1 MYRSDCPSRAGKL
14 KRIGVYRALAIGPRA
29 ADQALLETMALLDP
43 NTENL
48 LQEIALEL
56 AFAPTGG
63 HQSVVTLLQALRQ
76 LQQLGQAQ
84 EAIENLVNWLAPLE
98 ASGEGLAEGDLDN
111 LQRQYLAV
119 EKAVYAQAATSAIVA
134 PSASD
139 PVRSKAEPGA
149 EPKDEAGGVSAE
161 EPALTIT
168 VESKDDLELLNE
180 FCNEGR
186 DLLSQVEQGV
196 LVLEQQPEH
205 RETLNQVFRAF
216 HTFKGGA
223 GFLGLDPIKE
233 LAHILESLLDA
244 ARQNILPID
253 RHVINLILAGGDTLR
268 QFIDGIEQTI
278 RSADNNTPIVVPT
291 LELIAR
297 VKATLAGQPE
307 EPSAAMPEMPAAPA
321 AATVTT
327 AAAPRSNPEA
337 NSPGPNPNT
346 NPNPS
351 PNPNPSS
358 DRNPNPNPNPKV
370 TAEGLSNFVKIDTQ
384 KLDALIDLVGELV
397 IAQSM
402 VVEHPVLAQERSGDL
417 PRHLRQLARI
427 SSDLQRNA
435 MSLRMV
441 PIRNTFQKMNR
452 LVRDLASSQNK
463 QVSLVLKGE
472 DTELDRKI
480 VEALAEPLIH
490 MLRNSID
497 HGLEQAEE
505 RLNLGKPSQG
515 TIEVEASHQGGG
527 ILIRID
533 DDGRGIDPEKV
544 LAKAKERG
552 LVDAEFHGNK
562 KEILSLIFQ
571 PGFSTAETVT
581 DVSGR
586 GVGMDVVRGSI
597 SRLRGSI
604 DVESNVGKGTSFR
617 IYLPLTLAIID
628 GMLVG
633 VGKQRFILP
642 TLSIQESFRPTQAM
656 LSSVKGRG
664 QIVNLRGNLIPLLQ
678 LGSKLGLKD
687 GVQDPSEGIVLIIN
701 SGGQPRGVVVDRLI
715 SKQEVVIKAL
725 GDTFQSQPVYSGAAI
740 MGDGQVALILDP
752 DALGRA
758 ENHGPAIAIKRK
770 DSNSEDT

>member
-1 MYRSDCPSRAGKL
+1 VSGAS
-14 KRIGVYRALAIGPRA
+14 AIGPRA

-43 NTENL
+43 ATENL

-56 AFAPTGG
+56 AFVPTGG
-63 HQSVVTLLQALRQ
+63 QQSVVTLLHALRK
-76 LQQLGQAQ
+76 LKQLGQAQ
-84 EAIENLVNWLAPLE
+84 EPIDNLLNWLEPLE
-98 ASGEGLAEGDLDN
+98 ASGEALTEGDQDN
-111 LQRQYLAV
+111 LQSQYLAI
-119 EKAVYAQAATSAIVA
+119 EKAVYAAAATPAQA
-134 PSASD
+134 TTLASNQGQ
-139 PVRSKAEPGA
+139 AETTGSDA
-149 EPKDEAGGVSAE
+149 ESDGKSDDATESLGTE
-161 EPALTIT
+161 EPALIIT
-168 VESKDDLELLNE
+168 VEGKDDLELLNE

-186 DLLSQVEQGV
+186 YLLSQIEQGV
-196 LVLEQQPEH
+196 LVLEEQPDH

-244 ARQNILPID
+244 ARQNTLPID
-253 RHVINLILAGGDTLR
+253 ERVINLILAGGDTLR
-268 QFIDGIEQTI
+268 QFVDGIEQTI
-278 RSADNNTPIVVPT
+278 RSADNSTPIKVPT
-291 LELIAR
+291 LNLIAR
-297 VKATLAGQPE
+297 VKATLAGEPE
-307 EPSAAMPEMPAAPA
+307 EASPAKSDIQATPT
-321 AATVTT
+321 AATSTPT
-327 AAAPRSNPEA
+327 RSEPPAPRSEPQL
-337 NSPGPNPNT
+337 NT
-346 NPNPS
+346 ITPNPS
-351 PNPNPSS
+351 PSPSPN
-358 DRNPNPNPNPKV
+358 RKA
-370 TAEGLSNFVKIDTQ
+370 TTEGLSNFVKIDTE

-397 IAQSM
+397 IAKSM
-402 VVEHPVLAQERSGDL
+402 VVEHPLLAQERTGDL

-441 PIRNTFQKMNR
+441 PIRTTFQKMNR

-463 QVSLVLKGE
+463 QVGLVLKGE
-472 DTELDRKI
+472 DTELDRNI

-505 RLNLGKPSQG
+505 RLNLGKPAQG

-527 ILIRID
+527 ILIRIE
-533 DDGRGIDPEKV
+533 DDGRGIDPDKV

-552 LVDAEFHGNK
+552 LVDADFHGSQT
-562 KEILSLIFQ
+562 EILGLIFQ

-581 DVSGR
+581 DISGR

-597 SRLRGSI
+597 SRLRGRI
-604 DVESNVGKGTSFR
+604 DIESTVGVGTRFR

-633 VGKQRFILP
+633 VGQQRFILP
-642 TLSIQESFRPTQAM
+642 TLAIHESFKPTQAM
-656 LSSVKGRG
+656 LSTVKGRG

-678 LGSKLGLKD
+678 LGSKLGLHD
-687 GVQDPSEGIVLIIN
+687 GVKDPSESIVLIIN
-701 SGGQPRGVVVDRLI
+701 SGGQPRGIVVDRLI

-725 GDTFQSQPVYSGAAI
+725 GETFQSQPIYSGAAI

-752 DALGRA
+752 DALGRPKTMA
-758 ENHGPAIAIKRK
+758 QP
-770 DSNSEDT
+770 

>member
-1 MYRSDCPSRAGKL
+1 MS
-14 KRIGVYRALAIGPRA
+14 RALAIGPRA

-43 NTENL
+43 STENL

-98 ASGEGLAEGDLDN
+98 ASGEALAEGDLDN

-134 PSASD
+134 PSDAD
-139 PVRSKAEPGA
+139 MVRSKAEPTA
-149 EPKDEAGGVSAE
+149 EPEDEAGGLSAE

-268 QFIDGIEQTI
+268 QFVDGIEQTI
-278 RSADNNTPIVVPT
+278 RSADNNTPIIVPT

-307 EPSAAMPEMPAAPA
+307 EPSAAIPAMPAAPA
-321 AATVTT
+321 ATTVSP
-327 AAAPRSNPEA
+327 APAPRSDPEA

-346 NPNPS
+346 
-351 PNPNPSS
+351 
-358 DRNPNPNPNPKV
+358 NPNPNPNPKV

-402 VVEHPVLAQERSGDL
+402 VMEHPVLAQERSGNL

-441 PIRNTFQKMNR
+441 PIRNTFQKMKR

-505 RLNLGKPSQG
+505 RLNLGKPAEG

-533 DDGRGIDPEKV
+533 DDGRGIDPDKV
-544 LAKAKERG
+544 LAKAKERS

-678 LGSKLGLKD
+678 LGAKLGLQD
-687 GVQDPSEGIVLIIN
+687 GIQDPSEGIVLIIN
-701 SGGQPRGVVVDRLI
+701 SGGQPRGLVVDRLI

-758 ENHGPAIAIKRK
+758 ENHGPAMAISRK
-770 DSNSEDT
+770 DSHSEGP

>member
-1 MYRSDCPSRAGKL
+1 MS
-14 KRIGVYRALAIGPRA
+14 RALAIGPRA

-43 NTENL
+43 TTENL

-98 ASGEGLAEGDLDN
+98 ASGEALAEGDLDN

-139 PVRSKAEPGA
+139 TVRSKAEPSA
-149 EPKDEAGGVSAE
+149 EPDDEAGGVSAE
-161 EPALTIT
+161 EPGLTIT

-253 RHVINLILAGGDTLR
+253 RQVINLILAGGDTLR

-278 RSADNNTPIVVPT
+278 RSTDNNTPIIVPT

-297 VKATLAGQPE
+297 VKATLAGQSE
-307 EPSAAMPEMPAAPA
+307 EPSEAIPEMPDAPA

-327 AAAPRSNPEA
+327 AAAPRSDPEA
-337 NSPGPNPNT
+337 KSPGPKP

-351 PNPNPSS
+351 PTPNPDPDPS
-358 DRNPNPNPNPKV
+358 PNQKV

-441 PIRNTFQKMNR
+441 PIRNTFQKMKR

-490 MLRNSID
+490 MLRNSVD

-505 RLNLGKPSQG
+505 RLNLGKPAQG

-533 DDGRGIDPEKV
+533 DDGRGIDPDKV

-552 LVDAEFHGNK
+552 LIDAEFHGNK

-633 VGKQRFILP
+633 VAKQRFILP
-642 TLSIQESFRPTQAM
+642 TLSIQESFRPTRAM

-678 LGSKLGLKD
+678 LGSRLGLQD

-725 GDTFQSQPVYSGAAI
+725 GDTFQSQPVFSGAAI

-758 ENHGPAIAIKRK
+758 ENHGPAMAISRK
-770 DSNSEDT
+770 DSHSEGP

>member
-1 MYRSDCPSRAGKL
+1 MS
-14 KRIGVYRALAIGPRA
+14 RALAIGPRA

-43 NTENL
+43 TTENL

-98 ASGEGLAEGDLDN
+98 ASGEALAEGDLDN

-139 PVRSKAEPGA
+139 TVRSKAEPSA
-149 EPKDEAGGVSAE
+149 EPDDEAGGVSAE
-161 EPALTIT
+161 EPGLTIT

-253 RHVINLILAGGDTLR
+253 RQVINLILAGGDTLR

-278 RSADNNTPIVVPT
+278 RSTDNNTPIIVPT

-307 EPSAAMPEMPAAPA
+307 EPSPAMPEMPAAPA

-337 NSPGPNPNT
+337 NSPGPKP

-351 PNPNPSS
+351 PTPNPDPDPS
-358 DRNPNPNPNPKV
+358 PNPKV

-441 PIRNTFQKMNR
+441 PIRNTFQKMKR

-497 HGLEQAEE
+497 HGLEQADE
-505 RLNLGKPSQG
+505 RLNLGKPAQG

-533 DDGRGIDPEKV
+533 DDGRGIDPDKV

-552 LVDAEFHGNK
+552 LIDAEFHGNK

-633 VGKQRFILP
+633 VAKQRFILP
-642 TLSIQESFRPTQAM
+642 TLSIQESFRPTRAM

-678 LGSKLGLKD
+678 LGSRLGLQD

-725 GDTFQSQPVYSGAAI
+725 GDTFQSQPVFSGAAI

-758 ENHGPAIAIKRK
+758 ENHGPAMAISRK
-770 DSNSEDT
+770 DSHSEGP

>member
-1 MYRSDCPSRAGKL
+1 
-14 KRIGVYRALAIGPRA
+14 
-29 ADQALLETMALLDP
+29 MALLDP
-43 NTENL
+43 STENL

-76 LQQLGQAQ
+76 LQQRGQAR
-84 EAIENLVNWLAPLE
+84 EAIENLVHWLEPFE
-98 ASGEGLAEGDLDN
+98 ASDKALSDDDLAS
-111 LQRQYLAV
+111 LQRQYLAL
-119 EKAVYAQAATSAIVA
+119 EKALYAEAATGASIAAPPSESVTTGTEASAK
-134 PSASD
+134 PD
-139 PVRSKAEPGA
+139 DETGA
-149 EPKDEAGGVSAE
+149 LTDE
-161 EPALTIT
+161 EPALIIT

-186 DLLSQVEQGV
+186 DLLSQVEQGI
-196 LVLEQQPEH
+196 LVLEEQPDH
-205 RETLNQVFRAF
+205 RDTLNQVFRAF

-223 GFLGLDPIKE
+223 GFLGLDPIKD

-244 ARQNILPID
+244 ARRNTLPID
-253 RHVINLILAGGDTLR
+253 SHVINLILAGGDILR
-268 QFIDGIEQTI
+268 QFVDGIEQTI
-278 RSADNNTPIVVPT
+278 RSTDNSTPIRVPT
-291 LELIAR
+291 LDLIAR
-297 VKATLAGQPE
+297 VKATLTGQPE
-307 EPSAAMPEMPAAPA
+307 GPSTEPQAPVLPLAPPPSAPSVIETPTPSVT
-321 AATVTT
+321 AAT
-327 AAAPRSNPEA
+327 AAISSTPTPTPPAPPT
-337 NSPGPNPNT
+337 SPTINT
-346 NPNPS
+346 
-351 PNPNPSS
+351 PSS
-358 DRNPNPNPNPKV
+358 GPKV
-370 TAEGLSNFVKIDTQ
+370 SAEGLSNFVKIDTQ

-397 IAQSM
+397 IAKSM
-402 VVEHPVLAQERSGDL
+402 VLEHPLLTQERTGDL

-441 PIRNTFQKMNR
+441 PIRTTFQKMNR

-472 DTELDRKI
+472 DTELDRNI

-497 HGLEQAEE
+497 HGLEQPEE
-505 RLNLGKPSQG
+505 RINLGKPAQG

-533 DDGRGIDPEKV
+533 DDGRGIDPDKV
-544 LAKAKERG
+544 LAKAREKG
-552 LVDAEFHGNK
+552 LVDAEFHGSQN
-562 KEILSLIFQ
+562 EILGLIFQ

-597 SRLRGSI
+597 NRLRGRI
-604 DVESNVGKGTSFR
+604 DVESTVGVGTSFR

-633 VGKQRFILP
+633 VGQQRFILP
-642 TLSIQESFRPTQAM
+642 TLAIHESFKPTRDM
-656 LSSVKGRG
+656 LSTVKGRG

-678 LGSKLGLKD
+678 LSSKLGLHD
-687 GVQDPSEGIVLIIN
+687 GVQEPSEGIVLIIN
-701 SGGQPRGVVVDRLI
+701 SGGQPRGIVVDRLI

-725 GDTFQSQPVYSGAAI
+725 GETFQSQPIYSGAAI

-752 DALGRA
+752 DALGRP
-758 ENHGPAIAIKRK
+758 ENHGPALAISRK
-770 DSNSEDT
+770 QVNSNLA

>member
-1 MYRSDCPSRAGKL
+1 MS
-14 KRIGVYRALAIGPRA
+14 RALAIGPRA

-43 NTENL
+43 TTENL

-98 ASGEGLAEGDLDN
+98 ASGEALAEGDLDN
-111 LQRQYLAV
+111 LQRHYLAV
-119 EKAVYAQAATSAIVA
+119 EKAVYAQAATSAVA
-134 PSASD
+134 ASASD
-139 PVRSKAEPGA
+139 TVQSKAEPNA
-149 EPKDEAGGVSAE
+149 EPDDEAGGLSAE

-268 QFIDGIEQTI
+268 QFVDGIEQTI
-278 RSADNNTPIVVPT
+278 RSADNNTPIIVPT

-307 EPSAAMPEMPAAPA
+307 EPSAAIPEMPAAPP
-321 AATVTT
+321 AATVTR
-327 AAAPRSNPEA
+327 AAAPSSDPEA

-346 NPNPS
+346 
-351 PNPNPSS
+351 
-358 DRNPNPNPNPKV
+358 NPNPNPNPKV

-441 PIRNTFQKMNR
+441 PIRNTFQKMKR

-480 VEALAEPLIH
+480 VEALGEPLIH

-505 RLNLGKPSQG
+505 RLNLGKPAQG

-533 DDGRGIDPEKV
+533 DDGRGIDPDKV

-604 DVESNVGKGTSFR
+604 DVESTVGMGTSFR

-633 VGKQRFILP
+633 VGQQRFILP
-642 TLSIQESFRPTQAM
+642 TLSIQESFRPTRAM
-656 LSSVKGRG
+656 SSSVKGRG
-664 QIVNLRGNLIPLLQ
+664 QIVNLRGNLIPLLK
-678 LGSKLGLKD
+678 LGAKLGLHD
-687 GVQDPSEGIVLIIN
+687 GVQDPCEGIVLIIN

-725 GDTFQSQPVYSGAAI
+725 GDTFQNQPVYSGAAI

-758 ENHGPAIAIKRK
+758 ENHGPAMAISRK
-770 DSNSEDT
+770 DSHSEGH

>member
-1 MYRSDCPSRAGKL
+1 MCRSDCPSQAGKL
-14 KRIGVYRALAIGPRA
+14 KRIGVSRALAIGPRA

-43 NTENL
+43 TTENL

-98 ASGEGLAEGDLDN
+98 ASGEALAEGDLDN

-139 PVRSKAEPGA
+139 TVRSKAEPSA
-149 EPKDEAGGVSAE
+149 EPDDEAGGVSAE
-161 EPALTIT
+161 EPGLTIT

-223 GFLGLDPIKE
+223 GVLGLDPIKE

-253 RHVINLILAGGDTLR
+253 RQVINLILAGGDTLR

-291 LELIAR
+291 LELITR

-307 EPSAAMPEMPAAPA
+307 EPSPAMPEMPAAPA

-346 NPNPS
+346 NPSPNPS
-351 PNPNPSS
+351 PNPNP
-358 DRNPNPNPNPKV
+358 KV
-370 TAEGLSNFVKIDTQ
+370 TSEGLSNFVKIDTQ

-441 PIRNTFQKMNR
+441 PIRNTFQKMKR

-497 HGLEQAEE
+497 HGLEQADE
-505 RLNLGKPSQG
+505 RLNLGKPAQG

-533 DDGRGIDPEKV
+533 DDGRGIDPDKV

-552 LVDAEFHGNK
+552 LIDAEFHGNK

-633 VGKQRFILP
+633 VAKQRFILP
-642 TLSIQESFRPTQAM
+642 TLSIQESFRPTRAM

-678 LGSKLGLKD
+678 LGSRLGLQD

-758 ENHGPAIAIKRK
+758 ENHGPAMAISRK
-770 DSNSEDT
+770 ESHSEGP

>member
-1 MYRSDCPSRAGKL
+1 MS
-14 KRIGVYRALAIGPRA
+14 RALAIGPRA

-43 NTENL
+43 TTENL

-98 ASGEGLAEGDLDN
+98 ASGEALAEGDLVN

-134 PSASD
+134 PSASET
-139 PVRSKAEPGA
+139 VRSKAEPSA
-149 EPKDEAGGVSAE
+149 EPEDEAGGLSAE
-161 EPALTIT
+161 EPGLTIT

-268 QFIDGIEQTI
+268 QFVDGIEQTI
-278 RSADNNTPIVVPT
+278 RSADNNTPIIVPT

-307 EPSAAMPEMPAAPA
+307 EPSAAIPEMPAAPA
-321 AATVTT
+321 ATTVSP
-327 AAAPRSNPEA
+327 AAAPRSDPEA

-346 NPNPS
+346 
-351 PNPNPSS
+351 
-358 DRNPNPNPNPKV
+358 NPNPKV

-441 PIRNTFQKMNR
+441 PIRNTFQKMKR

-505 RLNLGKPSQG
+505 RLNLGKPAQG

-533 DDGRGIDPEKV
+533 DDGRGIDPDKV
-544 LAKAKERG
+544 LAKAKERS
-552 LVDAEFHGNK
+552 LIDAEFHGNK

-604 DVESNVGKGTSFR
+604 DVESTVGMGTSFR

-633 VGKQRFILP
+633 VGQQRFILP
-642 TLSIQESFRPTQAM
+642 TLSIQESFRPTRAM

-664 QIVNLRGNLIPLLQ
+664 QIVNLRGNLIPLLK
-678 LGSKLGLKD
+678 LGAKLGLHD
-687 GVQDPSEGIVLIIN
+687 GVQDPCEGIVLIIN

-725 GDTFQSQPVYSGAAI
+725 GDTFQNQPVYSGAAI

-758 ENHGPAIAIKRK
+758 ENHGPAMAISRK
-770 DSNSEDT
+770 DSHSEGP

>member
-14 KRIGVYRALAIGPRA
+14 KRIRVSRALAIGPRA

-76 LQQLGQAQ
+76 LLQLGQAQ
-84 EAIENLVNWLAPLE
+84 EATEKLVNWLAPLE
-98 ASGEGLAEGDLDN
+98 ASGEALAEGDLDN

-139 PVRSKAEPGA
+139 TVRSKAEPSA
-149 EPKDEAGGVSAE
+149 EPDDEAGGVSAE
-161 EPALTIT
+161 EPGLTIT

-278 RSADNNTPIVVPT
+278 RSADNNTPIIVPT

-297 VKATLAGQPE
+297 VKATLAGQSE
-307 EPSAAMPEMPAAPA
+307 EPSEAIPEMPDAPA

-327 AAAPRSNPEA
+327 AAAPRSDPEA
-337 NSPGPNPNT
+337 KSPGPKP

-351 PNPNPSS
+351 PTPNPDPDPS
-358 DRNPNPNPNPKV
+358 PNQKV

-441 PIRNTFQKMNR
+441 PIRNTFQKMKR

-497 HGLEQAEE
+497 HGLEQADE
-505 RLNLGKPSQG
+505 RLNLGKPAQG

-533 DDGRGIDPEKV
+533 DDGRGIDPDKV

-552 LVDAEFHGNK
+552 LIDAEFHGNK

-633 VGKQRFILP
+633 VAKQRFILP
-642 TLSIQESFRPTQAM
+642 TLSIQESFRPTRAM

-678 LGSKLGLKD
+678 LGSRLGLQD

-725 GDTFQSQPVYSGAAI
+725 GDTFQSQPVFSGAAI

-758 ENHGPAIAIKRK
+758 ENHGPAMAISRK
-770 DSNSEDT
+770 DSHSEGP